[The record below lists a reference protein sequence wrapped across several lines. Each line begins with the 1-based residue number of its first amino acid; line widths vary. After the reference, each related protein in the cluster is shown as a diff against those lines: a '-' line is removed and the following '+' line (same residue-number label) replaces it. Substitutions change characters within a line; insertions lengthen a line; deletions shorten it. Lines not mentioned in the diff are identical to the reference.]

1 MSKPNFSRRK
11 SSFQGS
17 DSTMS
22 TTTYSDTKKT
32 DLYKINSLDSNVSF
46 LDEIKETTSI
56 KANSKLSEGNFEFFK
71 DFPSESIPQK
81 RFFSFL
87 FKKPS
92 NKEFDA
98 TFEKPTLPID
108 NDNVF
113 ATRTWNILDK
123 YFFIWTFHVLINGYN
138 RLFQPVDLYKL
149 PTSLQIDTLCE
160 KFSVNWEA
168 SKANHKKKYNNEDY
182 SKWMLTNTVIK
193 TFKWKAIY
201 GISCYIVSN
210 IGFSVMPIITKKLI
224 SFVEKR
230 NQKDDTTKINSGVLY
245 IFITAIIMTVASV
258 VFSQGYLACYSIG
271 IYIKSVLTR
280 ALLEKSLKLSSKARY
295 KNTNSK
301 LATVATTDLSRIEY
315 GCSSVPYL
323 FSFPVALV
331 IAIVLLIEYIGP
343 VTLVGCFYFI
353 LSLGV
358 SGWGFITVFRLR
370 QSANISTDARIS
382 YIKEAITNLKI
393 IKYFTYERAYEKIIN
408 EKRAKE
414 ISDVKKLQYI
424 QSSVSA
430 HGLLS
435 PIMASLFTFL
445 IAYKINPHRSP
456 SSVFA
461 ALSLFNIL
469 SSQMLYVPNSIGN
482 VINMSLS
489 LQRAQE
495 ILVAEE
501 EVPKKISLKNPE
513 KNIIEFNELNVAYEK
528 HQVLKDV
535 TFEIKKNEFITILG
549 ATGSGKTTLLE
560 QMKIEN
566 SLMCGKPWSQATN
579 VRNNIT
585 FGLPFDLS
593 LYNDVLFSCALLP
606 DLQSFK
612 NGDLTE
618 LGESGIT
625 LSGGQKARISLARA
639 CYKSC
644 YEKKHFESEKLN
656 DGLILLDDVMSALD
670 AKSGQHV
677 LNNCIMDLI
686 KDNTRILVTH
696 QVDLVYKAD
705 RIIFLNGLGG
715 CKIGKLDEMIE
726 DPAFN
731 EYLTSCTNETQE
743 DESDVEDG
751 FEDYS
756 KKYSFDPTKKNIHDI
771 KKQYDDSENHEKVI
785 VKDDDDLEEGRIVVQ
800 EGRSVN
806 SVGGDVYVNFIKA
819 ATNKYWVLFT
829 IFAFA
834 VGCLTAFFSLFS
846 SVWLSFWTSTK
857 FHESR
862 SFYMG
867 FYALWAILFFVFI
880 LIELVIIATVCIVS
894 AKNLHR
900 DSLHNILYAPM
911 SFMDITP
918 LGRILNRFT
927 KDIDALDN
935 QMPYVAVLGFY
946 LLFQIGAVIIMCVI
960 YIPWF
965 LIAIPFII
973 LAMLFIYSLYQ
984 STGREVKRLEAVQ
997 RSLVYN
1003 NFNEV
1008 LNGSSTITT
1017 YKVGELFLKK
1027 NNVLIDKNN
1036 ESAVMYLCL
1045 QRWSSIWIVNLC
1057 VVFAVVMS
1065 FLCICKV
1072 FTISSSSVGVLLT
1085 YVLQLSLTLKE
1096 LLFETTQIENFM
1108 NSVER
1113 LVEYSQDLPQEKAY
1127 ELPDTDPNADQWP
1140 LNGEIVFENC
1150 SMAYREGLPLSLKNL
1165 NLVIKPGEKISIVG
1179 RSGAGKSTLTS
1190 CIYRLTELNDGK
1202 IYIDGLDISKLGLY
1216 TLRKNLSIIPQEPV
1230 LFKGTIRTNLDPFN
1244 QFTDEYLWEV
1254 LSKSVFTKEEALE
1267 VQKQKVEDSS
1277 DTSNLSKF
1285 HLLQV
1290 VEEDG
1295 TNYSNGE
1302 KQLLALARALVRNT
1316 KILILDEATSSV
1328 DHDTDAKIQRQIVKH
1343 FSHCT
1348 IITIAHRL
1356 RTILNY
1362 DKVLVLDKG
1371 ERKDYDSPWKLF
1383 NKDGSIF
1390 SELCAK
1396 SKITPND
1403 FERQDI

>member
-1 MSKPNFSRRK
+1 MSKPNLNRHV

-17 DSTMS
+17 ESTMS
-22 TTTYSDTKKT
+22 TTTYSDSKKIE
-32 DLYKINSLDSNVSF
+32 LYEIKSLESNVSY
-46 LDEIKETTSI
+46 LDEIKESTSVNQHSQI
-56 KANSKLSEGNFEFFK
+56 SEANFEFFK
-71 DFPSESIPQK
+71 DFPSEVVPQK
-81 RFFSFL
+81 RTFSFML
-87 FKKPS
+87 KKPS
-92 NKEFDA
+92 YKQFDDSY
-98 TFEKPTLPID
+98 EKPTLPID
-108 NDNVF
+108 NDNIF
-113 ATRTWNILDK
+113 ATGTWNILDK
-123 YFFIWTFHVLINGYN
+123 YFFIWTFRVLINGYN
-138 RLFQPVDLYKL
+138 RLFQPVDLYQL
-149 PTSLQIDTLCE
+149 PTSLQIDSLYDAFL
-160 KFSVNWEA
+160 KDWNA
-168 SKANHKKKYNNEDY
+168 SKANHKKKYNNEEY
-182 SKWMLTNTVIK
+182 SKWLLSKTVIK
-193 TFKWKAIY
+193 TFRWKAMY
-201 GISCYIVSN
+201 GIGCYIVSN
-210 IGFSVMPIITKKLI
+210 IGFSVMPIITKSLI
-224 SFVEKR
+224 AFVEKR
-230 NQKDDTTKINSGVLY
+230 NEIGDKTKINDGVLY
-245 IFITAIIMTVASV
+245 IFITAIIMALSSV
-258 VFSQGYLACYSIG
+258 IFSQGYLAAYTIG
-271 IYIKSVLTR
+271 IYIKSILTR
-280 ALLEKSLKLSSKARY
+280 AILEKSLKLSNNARY
-295 KNTNSK
+295 TNTNSK

-353 LSLGV
+353 ISLFL
-358 SGWGFITVFRLR
+358 SGWGFIAVFKLR

-382 YIKEAITNLKI
+382 YIKEVITNLKI
-393 IKYFTYERAYEKIIN
+393 IKYFTYEKAYERIIN
-408 EKRAKE
+408 EKRSKE
-414 ISDVKKLQYI
+414 INDVKKLQYI

-430 HGLLS
+430 HGLLA
-435 PIMASLFTFL
+435 PILASLFTFL
-445 IAYKINPHRSP
+445 IAYKINPHRKP

-482 VINMSLS
+482 VINMALS

-501 EVPKKISLKNPE
+501 RKPRVMNLKNPE
-513 KNIIEFNELNVAYEK
+513 KNIIEFNQLNLSYEK
-528 HQVLKDV
+528 HQVLKNV
-535 TFEIKKNEFITILG
+535 TFEIKRNEFITILG
-549 ATGSGKTTLLE
+549 ATGSGKSTLLD
-560 QMKIEN
+560 QMNVEG
-566 SLMCGKPWSQATN
+566 SLMCSKPWLQAAS
-579 VRNNIT
+579 VRSNIT

-593 LYNDVLFSCALLP
+593 LYNDVLFACALLP

-639 CYKSC
+639 CYRSC
-644 YEKKHFESEKLN
+644 YEKKYFDNDKIN

-677 LNNCIMDLI
+677 LNNCILDLI
-686 KDNTRILVTH
+686 KDNTRVLVTH
-696 QVDLVYKAD
+696 QVDLVYKSD
-705 RIIFLNGLGG
+705 RIIFLNGKGD
-715 CKIGKLDEMIE
+715 CKIGKLE
-726 DPAFN
+726 DMLHDQAFN
-731 EYLTSCTNETQE
+731 EYLTSCSNEPQE
-743 DESDVEDG
+743 DDSDVEDG

-756 KKYSFDPTKKNIHDI
+756 KKYSFDPTKKQILES
-771 KKQYDDSENHEKVI
+771 KQTYDDFETHQRVV
-785 VKDDDDLEEGRIVVQ
+785 VKEEDDLEKGKIFVQ

-806 SVGGDVYVNFIKA
+806 SVGSDVYVNFIKA

-829 IFAFA
+829 IFAFS

-857 FHESR
+857 FQESR

-867 FYALWAILFFVFI
+867 FYALWAVLFFVCI
-880 LIELVIIATVCIVS
+880 LVELVTIATVCIVS

-900 DSLHNILYAPM
+900 DSLHNVLYAPM
-911 SFMDITP
+911 SFLDVTP

-946 LLFQIGAVIIMCVI
+946 LLFQIGAVIVMCVI

-973 LAMLFIYSLYQ
+973 LALFFIYSLYQ

-1008 LNGSSTITT
+1008 LSGSSTITT
-1017 YKVGELFLKK
+1017 YKVERLFVKK
-1027 NNVLIDKNN
+1027 NNILIDKNN
-1036 ESAVMYLCL
+1036 ESAIMYLCL

-1057 VVFAVVMS
+1057 VVFAIIMA
-1065 FLCICKV
+1065 FLCICKI
-1072 FTISSSSVGVLLT
+1072 FSISSSSVGLLMT

-1113 LVEYSQDLPQEKAY
+1113 LVEYSCDIPQERPY
-1127 ELPDTDPNADQWP
+1127 ELPDTDPKPEQWP
-1140 LNGEIVFENC
+1140 LNGEIVFKDC
-1150 SMAYREGLPLSLKNL
+1150 SMAYREGLPLSLKKFSL
-1165 NLVIKPGEKISIVG
+1165 LIKPGEKVSIVG

-1190 CIYRLTELNDGK
+1190 CIYRLTELNEGS
-1202 IYIDGLDISKLGLY
+1202 IYIDGVDISKLGLF

-1230 LFKGTIRTNLDPFN
+1230 LFKGTIRSNLDPFN
-1244 QFTDEYLWEV
+1244 QYTDEYLWEV
-1254 LSKSVFTKEEALE
+1254 LSKSVFTEEEALE
-1267 VQKQKVEDSS
+1267 VKKQVLNEGDDISIL
-1277 DTSNLSKF
+1277 NKF
-1285 HLLQV
+1285 HLLQI

-1302 KQLLALARALVRNT
+1302 KQMLALARALVRNT

-1328 DHDTDAKIQRQIVKH
+1328 DHDTDAKIQRQIVRH

-1371 ERKDYDSPWKLF
+1371 ERKDYDSPWRLF

-1396 SKITPND
+1396 SKITPKD
-1403 FERQDI
+1403 FERKDI